1 VFEIKAWL
9 KSGYAVHY
17 RRQTVSWGTWLSTFG
32 LVFIAELGDKTQL
45 AVVSQTCKTRRPW
58 PVFVGGSLALTAV
71 TALGVAGGRLLGVVI
86 PQNTIRTVAA
96 AAFVVMGLLI
106 WRGTAKD
113 ESEGACDMP
122 EDGEC
127 EPNPWLWDWR
137 TFGGTFSLLFLAELG
152 DKTQLAV
159 LSLST
164 NESSPWMIFLAGS
177 LALVAVTAIGVLGG
191 QKLCE
196 WIPEQLLM
204 RVSAVAFVVM
214 GVLMGSGV
222 L

>member
-1 VFEIKAWL
+1 M
-9 KSGYAVHY
+9 
-17 RRQTVSWGTWLSTFG
+17 SWGTWLSTFG

-45 AVVSQTCKTRRPW
+45 AIVSQTCKTRRPW
-58 PVFVGGSLALTAV
+58 PVFLGGSLALTAV
-71 TALGVAGGRLLGVVI
+71 TAIGVAGGRLLGVVI
-86 PQNTIRTVAA
+86 PQDTIRTVAA
-96 AAFVVMGLLI
+96 GAFVVMGLLI
-106 WRGTAKD
+106 WRGAAKD
-113 ESEGACDMP
+113 ESDDACDLL

-127 EPNPWLWDWR
+127 ETRAWSWDWR
-137 TFGGTFSLLFLAELG
+137 AFGGTFSLLFLAELG

-191 QKLCE
+191 QRLCE

-204 RVSAVAFVVM
+204 RISAVVFVVM
-214 GVLMGSGV
+214 GVLMALGV
-222 L
+222 I

>member
-1 VFEIKAWL
+1 MN
-9 KSGYAVHY
+9 
-17 RRQTVSWGTWLSTFG
+17 WGTWLSTFG

-45 AVVSQTCKTRRPW
+45 AVVSQTCKSRRPW
-58 PVFVGGSLALTAV
+58 PVFLGGSLALTAV

-86 PQNTIRTVAA
+86 PQDVISKIAA

-106 WRGTAKD
+106 WRGAAKD
-113 ESEGACDMP
+113 EADDACEML
-122 EDGEC
+122 EDGC
-127 EPNPWLWDWR
+127 ETDPWSWDWQ

-164 NESSPWMIFLAGS
+164 NESSPWLIFFAGS
-177 LALVAVTAIGVLGG
+177 LALTAVTAIGVLGG

-204 RVSAVAFVVM
+204 RISAGAFVVM
-214 GVLMGSGV
+214 GVLMALGV
-222 L
+222 I

>member
-1 VFEIKAWL
+1 M
-9 KSGYAVHY
+9 
-17 RRQTVSWGTWLSTFG
+17 VSWGTWLSTFG

-58 PVFVGGSLALTAV
+58 PVFLGGSLALTAV

-86 PQNTIRTVAA
+86 PQNIVSMAAA

-106 WRGTAKD
+106 WRGAAKD
-113 ESEGACDMP
+113 ESKGACELL

-127 EPNPWLWDWR
+127 ETDPWSWDWR
-137 TFGGTFSLLFLAELG
+137 IFGGTFSLLFLAELG
-152 DKTQLAV
+152 DKTQLAM

-164 NESSPWMIFLAGS
+164 KESSPWMIFLAGS
-177 LALVAVTAIGVLGG
+177 LALAVVTAIGVLGG
-191 QKLCE
+191 RKLCE

-204 RVSAVAFVVM
+204 RISAVAFVVM
-214 GVLMGSGV
+214 GLFMGLGV
-222 L
+222 I